1 MSYELFIGLR
11 YLKAKRKQTFI
22 SVITLIS
29 ILGVTV
35 GVMALIIVLS
45 VMTGFEED
53 LREKI
58 LGVNAHLVVLELGR
72 GMKNYNE
79 VAQKVKNVK
88 GVIGATSFTYNQ
100 AMISSASGVMG
111 VVVRG
116 LDINTVGEVT
126 TLPNKMKQGS
136 LDGLRL
142 PIRETYDT
150 PDTSTP
156 GIVIGK
162 ELAKNLSISIGEE
175 INLVSPLGTMTAMGA
190 IPRMARFKVV
200 GIFEFGMYEYDSSI
214 AFISIENSQKFFR
227 QYDVATG
234 IEVKIDNIYKAKEIG
249 DRIQN
254 ALGAPFWTRTWM
266 EMNKNLFSALKLEK
280 IAMFIILIL
289 IIMVAAFNIIS
300 TLIMVVMEK
309 SKDIAILKSMG
320 ATSGSI
326 MKIFMIEGLVIG
338 IAGTIIGT
346 SGGVLSCMLLKKY
359 QFIKLPSDVYYIST
373 LPVRMDPILISVI
386 AVAAICITF
395 LATLYPSWQASKLD
409 PVDVIRYE

>member
-11 YLKAKRKQTFI
+11 YLKAKQKQTFI

-35 GVMALIIVLS
+35 GVTALIIVLS

-58 LGVNAHLVVLELGR
+58 LGVNAHLVVLELGS

-79 VAQKVKNVK
+79 VAQKVKGVK
-88 GVIGATSFTYNQ
+88 GVLGATPFTYNQ

-150 PDTSTP
+150 ADTSAP

-162 ELAKNLSISIGEE
+162 ELAKNLSISTGEE

-190 IPRMARFKVV
+190 IPRMARFKVA

-227 QYDVATG
+227 QYDAATG

-249 DRIQN
+249 DRIQS

-320 ATSGSI
+320 ATSAGI

-338 IAGTIIGT
+338 VAGTIIGVV
-346 SGGVLSCMLLKKY
+346 GGVSSCLILKKY

-373 LPVRMDPILISVI
+373 LPVRMDGYLIGII